1 MESEVSNCSESKIF
15 NLTFFA
21 VGRLR
26 GDVARES
33 DERISNLEEM
43 INSISV
49 VKMYCWESFIVKKI
63 IQFRRNETHFLKWR
77 AFYQGLAKTFPIF
90 SPHLVL
96 ISTILA
102 HTYMGNGYLRASDI
116 FLVMTLSN
124 VLNVYTKLTIMMLYD
139 FVEMFSV
146 NQRVKEVLLLPEGP
160 IKQKSDIKNVIIS
173 NLSARYPNAESNTLN
188 RISLNLEEGM
198 LMGVIGSVGAGK
210 GIEKLIFFLNSYSI
224 Q

>member
-1 MESEVSNCSESKIF
+1 
-15 NLTFFA
+15 
-21 VGRLR
+21 
-26 GDVARES
+26 
-33 DERISNLEEM
+33 M

-49 VKMYCWESFIVKKI
+49 VKMYCWESFIVRKI

-102 HTYMGNGYLRASDI
+102 HLYIGNGHLRASDI

-146 NQRVKEVLLLPEGP
+146 NQRVKEVLLLPEGTTKP
-160 IKQKSDIKNVIIS
+160 KTETKKVNIS
-173 NLSARYPNAESNTLN
+173 NLSARYPNAESETLTGIN
-188 RISLNLEEGM
+188 LDLEEGK
-198 LMGVIGSVGAGK
+198 LLGIIGSVGAGK
-210 GIEKLIFFLNSYSI
+210 GIELVSIKLKQKFIFTTMT
-224 Q
+224 